1 MDNRF
6 INLLEH
12 TYVDFQQTSEVV
24 KDPLIFS
31 KAEGIYLWDI
41 HGKRYYDA
49 ISGIFVA
56 VLGHRHPR
64 VMAAM
69 RAQME
74 KMTFSPPLHG
84 TTDVY
89 LRFIEKLGSVT
100 PPDLNFIKS
109 FSGGS
114 ESIEAA
120 MKFTRQYFK
129 QTGHPEKYK
138 FISLYGG
145 YHGGTLGALAATGS
159 ARHKNKFEPQMNG
172 FIKVF
177 SPLEYRD
184 AFPTWEEANR
194 FAAHML
200 EEVIVQEGP
209 ETIAGFIMEPISNLS
224 GVVTPTDEFFRSIRD
239 ICTRH
244 QVKLILDEVVT
255 GFGRTGEM
263 FAAQTFGV
271 IPDIICAGKGLSSGA
286 IPMGAM
292 IANQEMAEPF
302 RGSMEDNVQFFHGH
316 TYSGNPLSAA
326 VGIAVIDELL
336 EKQLPQKAKLMGEYL
351 NERLQDFR
359 KYGVIR
365 EIRGK
370 GLLRGVEFVKDTRTM
385 EPFPVGRKLG
395 DALKKTAIDNGL
407 ILRIHGDFFSVAPPL
422 IVEKADI
429 DELVD
434 LLDKS
439 LSEALGMVS

>member
-1 MDNRF
+1 MNDRF
-6 INLLEH
+6 TSLLEH
-12 TYVDFQQTSEVV
+12 TYVDFQQTSEIV
-24 KDPLIFS
+24 KDPLIFTR
-31 KAEGIYLWDI
+31 AEGIYLWDI
-41 HGKRYYDA
+41 NGKRYYDA

-69 RAQME
+69 QSQME
-74 KMTFSPPLHG
+74 KITFSPPLHG
-84 TTDVY
+84 TTEVY
-89 LRFIEKLGSVT
+89 LRFIEKLGSIT
-100 PPDLNFIKS
+100 PPNLSFIKS

-120 MKFTRQYFK
+120 MKFTRQYHK
-129 QTGHPEKYK
+129 QSGHPEKYK

-145 YHGGTLGALAATGS
+145 YHGGTFGALAATGS
-159 ARHKNKFEPQMNG
+159 ARHKNKFEPHMSG

-177 SPLEYRD
+177 SPLHYRD
-184 AFPTWEEANR
+184 VFSSWEEANR
-194 FAAHML
+194 FAANL
-200 EEVIVQEGP
+200 IEDVIIQEGP
-209 ETIAGFIMEPISNLS
+209 ETIAGFIIEPISNVS
-224 GVVTPTDEFFRSIRD
+224 GVVTPTDEYFHIIRE

-244 QVKLILDEVVT
+244 QVKMILDEIVT

-286 IPMGAM
+286 VPMGAM
-292 IANQEMAEPF
+292 IANHEMAEPF
-302 RGSMEDNVQFFHGH
+302 RGPAEDNVQFFHGH

-326 VGIAVIDELL
+326 VGIAVIDELV
-336 EKQLPQKAKLMGEYL
+336 EKQLPQKARIMGAYL
-351 NERLQDFR
+351 NERLQEFR

-370 GLLRGVEFVKDTRTM
+370 GLLRGIEFVQDTSTM
-385 EPFPVGRKLG
+385 EPFPTGRKLG
-395 DALKKTAIDNGL
+395 DAMKKTAISNGL
-407 ILRIHGDFFSVAPPL
+407 ILRVQGDYLSVAPPL
-422 IVEKADI
+422 IVDKSDI
-429 DELVD
+429 DELIA

-439 LSEALGMVS
+439 LDEALALVS